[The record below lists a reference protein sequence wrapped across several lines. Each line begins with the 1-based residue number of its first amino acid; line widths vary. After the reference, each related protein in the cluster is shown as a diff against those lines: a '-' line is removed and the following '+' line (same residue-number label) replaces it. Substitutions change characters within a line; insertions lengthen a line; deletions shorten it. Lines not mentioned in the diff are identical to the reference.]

1 MVDRQAAPAHMRMVN
16 LSVTCMAAMA
26 ILLQGCAGSKKP
38 PAAKPAEG
46 TPPVAVT
53 ETSDLPELA
62 KAIKTKEDSLILDLL
77 LGYRM
82 LLLRNP
88 DPKSLDK
95 ETLQRSRDAYDRLE
109 AVLRHGGIRAQDA
122 GERVYSITNEDKL
135 SLQEVLR
142 STSALAGKAAREGD
156 WEKAKARWK
165 EILQSKQAVT
175 WTMEEAQWGL
185 AVAEGLESANLSET
199 VKKKLRDLNDNYA
212 SEKPQEEIGAQVKSL
227 LDEVQDEK
235 LRRELKKLANRAWER
250 DKRAGRL
257 SASAVGDTGSTQP
270 APSQSVKATE
280 PSQPPPAGDSA
291 AAALVDT
298 LTAQGKYL
306 LALKS
311 LERAGDQAWVKEKK
325 ARIGDR
331 YCEEKRRDAA
341 NSFKDFK
348 KAAVDSLK
356 RITLKRTAADLD
368 SCLFYF
374 PDLAVTPKVRRNRE
388 MVEAEMK
395 KLK

>member
-1 MVDRQAAPAHMRMVN
+1 MSQHSAKLVNMGVTLLAA
-16 LSVTCMAAMA
+16 AAV
-26 ILLQGCAGSKKP
+26 LLQGCAGSKKKGP
-38 PAAKPAEG
+38 ETAKPAEG
-46 TPPVAVT
+46 APPVAVQ

-62 KAIKTKEDSLILDLL
+62 KAVKTKEDSLILDLL

-88 DPKSLDK
+88 DPKTLDK
-95 ETLQRSRDAYDRLE
+95 ETLKRSRDAYDRLE
-109 AVLRHGGIRAQDA
+109 AVLRHGGVRAQDA

-142 STSALAGKAAREGD
+142 SAATAAAKAAREGD
-156 WEKAKARWK
+156 WERAKARWK
-165 EILQSKQAVT
+165 EILGSKQAVT

-185 AVAEGLESANLSET
+185 ALSEALESTLPDAL
-199 VKKKLRDLNDNYA
+199 KKKLSALNDDYTA
-212 SEKPQEEIGAQVKSL
+212 EKPQDEIGKQVKDL
-227 LDEVQDEK
+227 LDQVQDEK
-235 LRRELKKLANRAWER
+235 LRKELKKLANRAWER

-257 SASAVGDTGSTQP
+257 TAAAMGDTGSTQTATAGMAP
-270 APSQSVKATE
+270 AVKATE
-280 PSQPPPAGDSA
+280 PAPASGSGDSA

-306 LALKS
+306 LALKAI
-311 LERAGDQAWVKEKK
+311 ERAGAQPWTKDKK
-325 ARIGDR
+325 KTIGDR
-331 YCEEKRRDAA
+331 FCEEKRKDAA

-348 KAAVDSLK
+348 KAPTDSL
-356 RITLKRTAADLD
+356 RRQNLRRTAGDLD

-374 PDLAVTPKVRRNRE
+374 PDISVADKVRHNRE
-388 MVEAEMK
+388 MVEGEMK